1 MLISKVSAAFCT
13 SLALKESPLRC
24 HQQSPEDSVT
34 IIGVGL
40 LVIGMGLFIC
50 LVCACVCMCV
60 SALQN
65 SILHFHIFA
74 DMCVCVRTNEVI
86 F

>member
-50 LVCACVCMCV
+50 LVCACVCRGQKRE
-60 SALQN
+60 SNPLDLQ
-65 SILHFHIFA
+65 LRGY
-74 DMCVCVRTNEVI
+74 VYLY
-86 F
+86 